1 MHHGYGITE
10 YAGSMFITDMDRP
23 RGDCSSGSAVD
34 GVEWRIGSRTAPRRS
49 LASAAPS

>member
-34 GVEWRIGSRTAPRRS
+34 GVEWRIGSPTAPRRS